1 MEARFFEYGDTVR
14 YLFQPLVVLGGVPG
28 TNTIILGRE
37 DTLAEVRCEA
47 SDLILIQKNPYRGNT
62 GNA

>member
-1 MEARFFEYGDTVR
+1 MEAHSFEYGDTVR
-14 YLFQPLVVLGGVPG
+14 YLFQPLIVLGGVPG

-47 SDLILIQKNPYRGNT
+47 SDLVLIQKNPRRGPS
-62 GNA
+62 GMA